1 MCAAMTAKRPLWTV
15 CLLLALSALAL
26 WGSSRLSWGEDYR
39 SQSPVFDID
48 AYKAVPV
55 VGADMLPA
63 LVPLALFA
71 LAAIAAVIALGG
83 LARRVVGGLVA
94 ALGLVPLVVPLTERP
109 LLWGHALGVTG
120 GALMVAAGI
129 LLVLLGH
136 RMPRLG
142 SQYRTP
148 KAANES
154 TEPEADLWR
163 ALSEGDDPTA
173 REI

>member
-1 MCAAMTAKRPLWTV
+1 MNAKRPLWIV
-15 CLLLALSALAL
+15 CLLLALSASAL

-39 SQSPVFDID
+39 SQSPSFDID
-48 AYKAVPV
+48 AYESVPV

-94 ALGLVPLVVPLTERP
+94 ALGLVPPLIALAERP

-120 GALMVAAGI
+120 GALMVAAGT
-129 LLVLLGH
+129 LLVVRGH

-142 SQYRTP
+142 SKYRTP

-154 TEPEADLWR
+154 TESEPDLWR

-173 REI
+173 RES